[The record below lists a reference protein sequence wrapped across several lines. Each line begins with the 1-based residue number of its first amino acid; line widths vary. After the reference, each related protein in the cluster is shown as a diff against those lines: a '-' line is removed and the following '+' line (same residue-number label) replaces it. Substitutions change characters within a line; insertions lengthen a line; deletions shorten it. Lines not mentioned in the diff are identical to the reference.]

1 MYRQKAGVAP
11 VTAVIRRHKFFELLP
26 PDETAWK
33 ALIYEFL
40 DKEGSTAA
48 WRSCQDGMRLLL
60 ATTRPKPG
68 SMVQLTWD
76 GPYTDEL
83 GGQQRVQ
90 ITVLYFRWHT
100 EEFRKVSA
108 GFMGIVA
115 MISAVDVYAKPYEP
129 PTLRKVPHDPPLQM
143 DAAAMQAIYNE
154 LAPHMRLLSKGGS
167 QDPGILAGPKK
178 TISRQLKFRD
188 DDGVWRTVDV

>member
-1 MYRQKAGVAP
+1 M
-11 VTAVIRRHKFFELLP
+11 IRRHKFFELLP
-26 PDETAWK
+26 PDEIAWK
-33 ALIYEFL
+33 ALVHEFL
-40 DKEGSTAA
+40 DREDSTAA
-48 WRSCQDGMRLLL
+48 WRSCQDSMKPLL

-76 GPYTDEL
+76 NPYTDDL

-90 ITVLYFRWHT
+90 ITLIYFRWRT

-108 GFMGIVA
+108 GFIGIVA
-115 MISAVDVYAKPYEP
+115 MISAVDACAKPFEP
-129 PTLRKVPHDPPLQM
+129 PTTRGIPHDPPLQM
-143 DAAAMQAIYNE
+143 DSAVMQAIYDE

-167 QDPGILAGPKK
+167 QDSGILARPKR
-178 TISRQLKFRD
+178 TVSRQLKFRD